1 MKKGA
6 FKIYTNELKQSWITH
21 SPRYIFELAII
32 TFLLSFLSMSI
43 FLYKDLNLVLP
54 TIGVFAV
61 AGVRLLPGAASIVSC
76 FNMLN
81 YNSEA
86 VNTIYQDL
94 KKLRKKTNN
103 SRLKNIKLNF
113 KKTDFK
119 NLSLKNIYYK
129 YPNTK
134 KGIIQDASINF
145 KAKECVGIV
154 GESGSGKTTIID
166 ILLGLLTPH
175 KGQILLNGKKINQH
189 SNPWVKLISYLP
201 QEPLIL
207 EDTIKANICLDSMN
221 NRLKNSNKKLNTAII
236 QANIKQF
243 IKTLP
248 NGIYTKIGESG
259 VRLSGGQNKRVAIAR
274 TFFHDKEILV
284 MDEATSS
291 LDVNTENLILEQI
304 KSLKR
309 KKTIIIITHSKNTL
323 KYCDKIYEIKTGRIK
338 KIK

>member
-1 MKKGA
+1 M
-6 FKIYTNELKQSWITH
+6 
-21 SPRYIFELAII
+21 
-32 TFLLSFLSMSI
+32 
-43 FLYKDLNLVLP
+43 
-54 TIGVFAV
+54 FAV

-76 FNMLN
+76 FNFLN
-81 YNSEA
+81 YASEA
-86 VNTIYQDL
+86 VNTVYRDL
-94 KKLRKKTNN
+94 KKLRKKNI
-103 SRLKNIKLNF
+103 NIKLQNKKSNF
-113 KKTDFK
+113 KEINFK
-119 NLSLKNIYYK
+119 SLSLKNIYYK

-134 KGIIQDASINF
+134 KGIIKDASINL

-166 ILLGLLTPH
+166 ILLGLLKPH
-175 KGQILLNGKKINQH
+175 KGQILVNDKKIDQN
-189 SNPWVKLISYLP
+189 SNSYVKLISYLP

-207 EDTIKANICLDSMN
+207 EDTIKANICLDSTTSK
-221 NRLKNSNKKLNTAII
+221 LKKSNKKLNTAIV

-248 NGIYTKIGESG
+248 NGIYTRIGESG

-274 TFFHDKEILV
+274 TFFHDKEIII

-291 LDVNTENLILEQI
+291 LDVNTENFILDQI

-323 KYCDKIYEIKTGRIK
+323 KYCDKIYEIKAGKIKRIK
-338 KIK
+338 FF